1 MKNLKKRNTLS
12 LFSVLILV
20 FLFNTEKLKAQSGVE
35 IPRHEINFNLAN
47 TLIIASAEAGYEYF
61 IDYDQSIGV
70 KILINDRRNFRHEKS
85 KSKYK
90 TNSFRLN
97 YTYYFG
103 QENPGSGVYVQ
114 PFVKYRMGDFK
125 EKRGTFDE
133 KKTNMDSFIVGIG
146 VGYQW
151 NFSNSFVMGP
161 FANIGRN
168 FSKEVKE
175 RFSVVEFNAG
185 FNIGYRF

>member
-1 MKNLKKRNTLS
+1 MKNLKKKNTLFLLLGLT
-12 LFSVLILV
+12 LFFV
-20 FLFNTEKLKAQSGVE
+20 FNTEKLKAQSGLE
-35 IPRHEINFNLAN
+35 IPRHEVNFNLAN
-47 TLIIASAEAGYEYF
+47 TLIIASAEVGYEYF

-85 KSKYK
+85 NTKYK

-103 QENPGSGVYVQ
+103 QENPGSGIYMQ
-114 PFVKYRMGDFK
+114 PFVKYRFGDFEEDRDK
-125 EKRGTFDE
+125 SNKI
-133 KKTNMDSFIVGIG
+133 KTNMDAFIVGVG

-161 FANIGRN
+161 FANVGRN
-168 FSKEVKE
+168 FSKEVKN
-175 RFSVVEFNAG
+175 RFSAFEFNAG